1 MPNGGSIDERD
12 DIGALDQFDA
22 LVADVMA
29 EWQIPGVAMAVV
41 REG

>member
-1 MPNGGSIDERD
+1 MSEMTS
-12 DIGALDQFDA
+12 GALDQFDA
-22 LVADVMA
+22 LVAEVMA